1 MCKPSDLKVLVVES
15 DDNELEKT
23 CASLVKLGVEMVVCV
38 HSYKDAM
45 TIIESDKEVDLV
57 IADLRLENFKPAGVF
72 LCEMA
77 KKTRPDLLFI
87 ISSRSSGVAFLG
99 ESMYAG
105 ADATVDTSNPEEVDI
120 TMKRWLSL
128 AQKRR
133 EVEAIIKA

>member
-1 MCKPSDLKVLVVES
+1 MCKIAELKVLVVES

-45 TIIESDKEVDLV
+45 TIIESDKDVDLV

-87 ISSRSSGVAFLG
+87 ISSRCSGVAFLG

-105 ADATVDTSNPEEVDI
+105 ADATIDTSNPEEVDI